1 MKNSGR
7 EVGKSESGYT
17 SKTVKISFLNS
28 SLKGKIL
35 HILGIK
41 KKIKVSCTKYYLAN
55 KTYNRSDDIETMG
68 TKLIAIYSE

>member
-41 KKIKVSCTKYYLAN
+41 KN
-55 KTYNRSDDIETMG
+55 QG
-68 TKLIAIYSE
+68 